1 MLSLI
6 KSSVLFG
13 AILSLT
19 ACASTTPPQNYL
31 DAGARQHIK
40 TVDGVLFAKQD
51 EIGARYSNSTS

>member
-51 EIGARYSNSTS
+51 VTLH